1 MVMVFLLVG
10 RKLKIRKIFLKKEDI
25 SMNWTELS
33 LKKYNEI
40 KDLYLDSDLSDE
52 DRLILQINIIFGVDA
67 LKLKTS
73 ELHKYI
79 NEMKFLGEK
88 VPKMKLKK
96 EYQLGNNVYTLKK
109 DLRDVR
115 VAQWLD
121 FQNFLKDGGGDT
133 DNYANLLSVFFFPKG
148 EDEYGDGYDIEQV
161 RQDINNHLSIAEA
174 MSISSFFLLYR
185 KMSLLLFLIYTKRQ
199 ILKTPLTKEKK
210 KEVKKEFKKLI
221 ITTFRGD

>member
-1 MVMVFLLVG
+1 
-10 RKLKIRKIFLKKEDI
+10 
-25 SMNWTELS
+25 MNWTELS

-40 KDLYLDSDLSDE
+40 KDLYLDTELSDE
-52 DRLILQINIIFGVDA
+52 DRLIYQIRILFDVDP

-79 NEMKFLGEK
+79 NDMKFLGEK
-88 VPKMKLKK
+88 VPKVKLKSTYK
-96 EYQLGNNVYTLKK
+96 LGENTYTLRK
-109 DLRDVR
+109 DLRFLT

-121 FQNFLKDGGGDT
+121 FQNFLKDSGGDT

-148 EDEYGDGYDIEQV
+148 ETEYGENYDIEQV

-174 MSISSFFLLYR
+174 MSISSFFLLWR
-185 KMSLLLFLIYTKRQ
+185 KMSLLLFLLYTKKQ

-210 KEVKKEFKKLI
+210 KEVKKEFRKLI
-221 ITTFRGD
+221 ITTFRGDSHP